1 MLVEIIQPDFQFD
14 DDRGSLVQLIRDGYK
29 QVNVITSTKNVE
41 RGNHYHKE
49 NIEAF
54 YIISGKFEL
63 KLKKDNI
70 EETYVFSEGDMFRIQ
85 PYVIHSFYYLED
97 TTLVSMYSKGVEKD
111 DGTKDI
117 YTEK

>member
-1 MLVEIIQPDFQFD
+1 MLVEIVQPDFKFD
-14 DDRGSLVQLIRDGYK
+14 DDRGALVQLIHDGYK

-63 KLKKDNI
+63 KLKKDDI
-70 EETYVFSEGDMFRIQ
+70 EEKYVFSAGDMFRIQ

-97 TTLVSMYSKGVEKD
+97 TTLVSMYSNGVEKA

-117 YTEK
+117 FTE